1 MSTQKN
7 YKKTKTTKTKRK
19 EKNIDDFLQIKRW
32 KFYKE
37 FDFMDDFLN
46 DYKKELIRI
55 SNTLSLECTQKLQE
69 LAKERAYVK
78 YTEQNT
84 SEWYERSNNF
94 SSSFEVGIFIKDN
107 RLKYTIRYFYNDLI
121 ADWGEQ
127 LYDSVDRTLPRHLSV
142 VTGEDIRDILPD
154 ILNVPLTLYESSWD
168 RRYKKKTRRVLRK
181 AGNVVILNT
190 ALQLTGSG
198 DYFSSTY
205 KKVATLP
212 AGFRPPT
219 RVMIPVNCGNS
230 IWANAGN
237 GKAQIETD
245 GSISIYCIDSSQ
257 NHVQIA
263 AVFPIS

>member
-1 MSTQKN
+1 MPLPIVYPKRRN
-7 YKKTKTTKTKRK
+7 WYEREAGGARWNLKTKQL
-19 EKNIDDFLQIKRW
+19 EKNVDDFLQIKRW

-55 SNTLSLECTQKLQE
+55 RNILSLECTQKLQE

-94 SSSFEVGIFIKDN
+94 SSSFEVGVFIKDN

-181 AGNVVILNT
+181 AGKREGRFFQVFDNW
-190 ALQLTGSG
+190 
-198 DYFSSTY
+198 
-205 KKVATLP
+205 
-212 AGFRPPT
+212 FRDELYDKFINLCKE
-219 RVMIPVNCGNS
+219 RGLI
-230 IWANAGN
+230 
-237 GKAQIETD
+237 
-245 GSISIYCIDSSQ
+245 
-257 NHVQIA
+257 
-263 AVFPIS
+263 